1 MGIMKTFRIIL
12 VFLILLSFLVN
23 AENAIP
29 DVHTLR
35 SRIARFQQEC
45 LANYEDYLKRREAF
59 YTKKTKKGKSYYEEE
74 SRNRYDLNPQDTD
87 EICEIWVLHHGKE
100 LKEIVTELFQLNESY
115 DENKESLFEEL
126 VRPELGNE
134 SITMGNPLVRMS
146 FDMVL
151 GLLKANNSSEK
162 RHFYFMIALKL
173 LSNEHYW
180 KYSHFFSRW
189 IFSMILERGDYPR
202 EFPGKLKPVF
212 LKRISA
218 ARKRNERV
226 GNFPLLYLLPKWSE
240 EEKKQLGEVLF
251 QLSGFPKSRE
261 EATED
266 LRGLQS
272 LVLAVDCGNRT
283 ALEHLTR
290 FLGEL
295 DPTVLKTRNSH
306 YWVVFIYLSL
316 TRRREVAEILVKF
329 LDDDRLYPYCSYFVY
344 PVPPEG
350 LQYDARRGVAQYAA
364 IALFCMVEGMPTFE
378 RRRFPDSD
386 RLKLKEWFALHPD
399 YHLLPW
405 GDSWKGC
412 PNPKT
417 QEDYDCNFLLQSI
430 RRQIFTDKNLP

>member
-1 MGIMKTFRIIL
+1 M
-12 VFLILLSFLVN
+12 
-23 AENAIP
+23 
-29 DVHTLR
+29 
-35 SRIARFQQEC
+35 
-45 LANYEDYLKRREAF
+45 ED
-59 YTKKTKKGKSYYEEE
+59 
-74 SRNRYDLNPQDTD
+74 N
-87 EICEIWVLHHGKE
+87 
-100 LKEIVTELFQLNESY
+100 
-115 DENKESLFEEL
+115 NKE
-126 VRPELGNE
+126 
-134 SITMGNPLVRMS
+134 
-146 FDMVL
+146 
-151 GLLKANNSSEK
+151 EK
-162 RHFYFMIALKL
+162 RKPYLMLTLKL
-173 LSNEHYW
+173 LYDKRYQVHTRLITEMV
-180 KYSHFFSRW
+180 F
-189 IFSMILERGDYPR
+189 MIVHKSEDCPR
-202 EFPGKLKPVF
+202 EFLEKLKS
-212 LKRISA
+212 LYLERILA
-218 ARKRNERV
+218 TRKKNERI
-226 GNFPLLYLLPKWSE
+226 GNFPLLYLLPEWSE
-240 EEKKQLGEVLF
+240 EEKKQLGEALF

-266 LRGLQS
+266 LQGWQN

-306 YWVVFIYLSL
+306 YWAVFIYLSL

-350 LQYDARRGVAQYAA
+350 LQYDARRGVSQYAA
-364 IALFCMVEGMPTFE
+364 IALFCMVEDMPTFE

-417 QEDYDCNFLLQSI
+417 QEDYRCNFAIEQI
-430 RRQIFTDKNLP
+430 RAEIFEEK